1 MNRIIAILLFILLL
15 PVIIFAS
22 FYIFIVD
29 GFPIIFSQKRA
40 GINNSYFNIYKLRTM
55 KKNTPDIA
63 TDKLNFDPF
72 IFGGTILR
80 KLSLDELPQLLNIIK
95 GDINFIGPRPALYNQ
110 NELINKRK
118 KLGISKIKPGITGW
132 AQVNGRDNISEEE
145 KIKFDFYYLKNK
157 SIKLNFKIIY
167 QTFLRVLTA
176 KDVN

>member
-15 PVIIFAS
+15 PIIIFAS
-22 FYIFIVD
+22 LYIFIVD

-40 GINNSYFNIYKLRTM
+40 GIDNSYFNIYKLRTM

-63 TDKLNFDPF
+63 TDKLTFDPF
-72 IFGGTILR
+72 IFVGKILR

-145 KIKFDFYYLKNK
+145 KIKFDFYYLENK

-167 QTFLRVLTA
+167 KTFLRVLTA

>member
-15 PVIIFAS
+15 PIIIFAS
-22 FYIFIVD
+22 LYIFIVD

-40 GINNSYFNIYKLRTM
+40 GIDNSYFNIYKLRTM

-63 TDKLNFDPF
+63 TDKLTFDPF
-72 IFGGTILR
+72 IFGGKILR

-145 KIKFDFYYLKNK
+145 KIKFDFYYLENK

-167 QTFLRVLTA
+167 KTFLRVLTA